1 MTLQFCKTRS
11 CLQRT
16 LERVGVWEVHARDN
30 HRQLVISREI
40 YRREAAAAWAAT
52 PFYVPIYVCL
62 CPGAVN
68 AAHYFFWCVSSWGNN
83 PGISPYSS
91 KLSALPVDTSSVGS

>member
-30 HRQLVISREI
+30 HRQLVISRGNL
-40 YRREAAAAWAAT
+40 RRTLLQRRQPRLSILSFAL
-52 PFYVPIYVCL
+52 VN
-62 CPGAVN
+62 PGAVN
-68 AAHYFFWCVSSWGNN
+68 AAHYV
-83 PGISPYSS
+83 
-91 KLSALPVDTSSVGS
+91 